1 MNIQRLKQ
9 ELLTQKDNKLKGNIY
24 HFSQVNFSYNSNR
37 IEGSKLT
44 IISYWY
50 H

>member
-1 MNIQRLKQ
+1 MNVQRLKQ
-9 ELLTQKDNKLKGNIY
+9 ELLTQKENKLKENIY
-24 HFSQVNFSYNSNR
+24 HFSQVNFSYNSKR

-44 IISYWY
+44 ITSYWY

>member
-1 MNIQRLKQ
+1 MNVQRLKQ
-9 ELLTQKDNKLKGNIY
+9 ELLTQKENKLKENIY

-44 IISYWY
+44 ITSY
-50 H
+50 